1 MIYVVVCGLYEDAEN
16 ICVTSDID
24 KAITVAL
31 RHYNYK
37 NRPDKVSPYW
47 NILNCIEVWDD
58 CYKIYEYGNY
68 IYDKVSMKE
77 PLTHEELKT
86 DLIKAIKK
94 AEEQE

>member
-1 MIYVVVCGLYEDAEN
+1 MIYIVVCGLYEDAQN
-16 ICVTSDID
+16 ICVTQDID

-58 CYKIYEYGNY
+58 CRKIYAYGDY
-68 IYDKVSMKE
+68 IYDKVSSKQ
-77 PLTHEELKT
+77 PLTHEEFKT
-86 DLIKAIKK
+86 DLLKAIKK
-94 AEEQE
+94 AEEEE